1 MEFKQKFACMK
12 DCSYIGEKQ
21 IEIIERISMD
31 IYIYIYMAHTVVAES
46 SDSIKLRGLVFALYF
61 ML

>member
-1 MEFKQKFACMK
+1 MK

-31 IYIYIYMAHTVVAES
+31 IYIYIYGS
-46 SDSIKLRGLVFALYF
+46 RSGGRIFRFN
-61 ML
+61 

>member
-31 IYIYIYMAHTVVAES
+31 IYMAPAVVAES

>member
-1 MEFKQKFACMK
+1 MK

-31 IYIYIYMAHTVVAES
+31 IYIYMAPTVVAES